1 MNGRSIKQLSTKQPS
16 NRLAL
21 ATLAAAALM
30 AGCATPSQSGGA
42 YSQSQTRHEMT
53 VRLGVVE
60 SVRPVRIEGNRET
73 PAGTIAGGAVGA
85 AVGGNVG
92 GGRGST
98 LGTIVGAVAG
108 AVAGNAIERNATEKN
123 GFEITVKLEGGQM
136 IAITQEADEQ
146 FRPGERVRV
155 LSGGGATRVA
165 H

>member
-1 MNGRSIKQLSTKQPS
+1 MNNLSTKLS
-16 NRLAL
+16 
-21 ATLAAAALM
+21 LAAAVASAVAL

-42 YSQSQTRHEMT
+42 YSQSQSRHEMT

-60 SVRPVRIEGNRET
+60 SVRTVRIEGNRDT

-92 GGRGST
+92 GGRGQS
-98 LGTIVGAVAG
+98 LGAIVGAVAG
-108 AVAGNAIERNATEKN
+108 AVAGNAIERNVTEKN
-123 GFEITVKLEGGQM
+123 GIEITVKLEGGQL

-155 LSGGGATRVA
+155 LSGGGTTRVS